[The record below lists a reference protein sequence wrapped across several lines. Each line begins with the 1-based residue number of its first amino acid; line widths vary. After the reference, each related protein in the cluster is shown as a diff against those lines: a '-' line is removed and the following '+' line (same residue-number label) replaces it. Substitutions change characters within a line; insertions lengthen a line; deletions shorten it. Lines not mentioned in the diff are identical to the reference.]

1 MIKKSLTPVLSSNS
15 FYGDYFENKKYVKLV
30 TSSFPASQI
39 RSEIFILQWFITG
52 TIFMLYWLKELFELF
67 GKCNWFLGNTFQYV
81 IIIPL
86 LTSAN
91 PKTLKKKGEN

>member
-39 RSEIFILQWFITG
+39 RSEIFILQ
-52 TIFMLYWLKELFELF
+52 
-67 GKCNWFLGNTFQYV
+67 
-81 IIIPL
+81 
-86 LTSAN
+86 
-91 PKTLKKKGEN
+91 